1 MYPIYSE
8 NEYVTVTEQYFTMP
22 DGINLY
28 TRIMVPKGFSKA
40 PIVFI
45 RTPYEPAHN
54 GVTYDITKCKDNLFI
69 QNGYAVVLQ
78 HVRGRGDSEGI
89 CLPYAE
95 REDGL
100 HTLEIIRQ
108 LDIYNGSI
116 YIWGGSYLST
126 VHLSYLDTNPADIK
140 GAVLNIQTDR
150 MYFRNYR
157 NGCCYS
163 FCNLHWWLSMIN
175 RVHPNPNLEEAYKRP
190 YKDIMRRVIG
200 TEYPPYTNLLL
211 NDENNDFWQ
220 SDPRTRA
227 IDQLKIPVLFTE
239 GWYDFYLEGMFSMW
253 ERLPENTKKKSAM
266 FVGPWGH
273 DTAVSEQAEYPL
285 PKGNLPAD
293 FAVAWFNS
301 IRDEKPYP
309 YAATGQVNYYT
320 IGSAVW
326 NASPYPLAPFKKMR
340 LYFGSQHTLQP
351 APCETEQSISYIY
364 DPEKRLDCYKYQNIY
379 QAADMGS
386 VEGVTSF
393 LSQPFPQDKS
403 FLGKIRWKM
412 DVCSDCD
419 DTAFFIRV
427 YFVENGKA
435 YNLTETITS
444 LSHIKKDYQAG
455 EQITIDLYTPP
466 IAFTVK
472 KGSQI
477 RVDISSDGGVY
488 VPHANKKEHWATV
501 TETKIATNTI
511 CLDDSF
517 IELPCNS

>member
-1 MYPIYSE
+1 MYPIFSE

-22 DGINLY
+22 DGVNLY
-28 TRIMVPKGFSKA
+28 TRIMVPKGLVKA

-45 RTPYEPAHN
+45 RTPYEAASN
-54 GVTYDITKCKDNLFI
+54 GDAYDITKCKDNPFI

-78 HVRGRGDSEGI
+78 HVRGRGNSEGI
-89 CLPYAE
+89 CVPYEE
-95 REDGL
+95 RADGL
-100 HTLEIIRQ
+100 NTLKIIRQ

-116 YIWGGSYLST
+116 YIFGGSYLST
-126 VHLSYLDTNPADIK
+126 VHLCYLDTNPEDIK

-157 NGCCYS
+157 NGCCYG
-163 FCNLHWWLSMIN
+163 FCNLPWWLSMIN
-175 RVHPNPNLEEAYKRP
+175 RVYPNPNLDEVYKRP

-200 TEYPPYTNLLL
+200 SEYTPYTNLLL
-211 NDENNDFWQ
+211 NDDYNDFWIN
-220 SDPRTRA
+220 DPRTRA

-253 ERLPENTKKKSAM
+253 ERLPEITKKKSAM
-266 FVGPWGH
+266 LVGPWGH

-285 PKGNLPAD
+285 PNGNLPAD
-293 FAVAWFNS
+293 FVVTWFNS
-301 IRDEKPYP
+301 IRDGKLYP
-309 YAATGQVNYYT
+309 YATTGQVNYYS
-320 IGSAVW
+320 IGSDIWKTSA
-326 NASPYPLAPFKKMR
+326 YPTEPAKIMR
-340 LYFGSQHTLQP
+340 LYFGQQHTLNST
-351 APCETEQSISYIY
+351 PCETEQGISYIY
-364 DPEKRLDCYKYQNIY
+364 DPEKRLGCYKYQNIY
-379 QAADMGS
+379 QATDIGS

-393 LSQPFPQDKS
+393 LSQEFTRETS
-403 FLGKIRWKM
+403 FFGKIRWKM

-427 YFVENGKA
+427 YFVENGTA

-455 EQITIDLYTPP
+455 EKLTIDLCTPP

-511 CLDDSF
+511 YPRASF